1 MNYILISTTNFSRGL
16 KRLSKDDE
24 SRARKTLGE
33 IVTDPYSFKQL
44 RGRYQELR
52 SARFGNYRIVYA
64 IKEQEK
70 EVILLAIE
78 LRGTIYQR

>member
-1 MNYILISTTNFSRGL
+1 MSYILVSTSNFKRGL
-16 KRLSKDDE
+16 SRLSNDE
-24 SRARKTLGE
+24 KLRARKTLEE
-33 IVTDPYSFKQL
+33 ISNDPYSFKQL

-52 SARFGNYRIVYA
+52 SARLGNYRIVYA
-64 IKEQEK
+64 IKEQDK